1 MELFILCMAGNCLVI
16 KPLHILCS
24 GHGQILIMC
33 ILNNF
38 FLLAQVILIGC
49 KSKRLVQDH
58 GVKSWKSTM
67 LGYGLHWSQCI
78 FMVHVFRM
86 RTSNKKSPD
95 ILLFMNISLWFSQ
108 LSCLIYSDNN
118 KEKLDSHHSKISNIV
133 VTLPWSEK
141 REQKN
146 SDYTFLGDSWPS
158 MNWFCLGECGA
169 CKKNK

>member
-1 MELFILCMAGNCLVI
+1 M
-16 KPLHILCS
+16 
-24 GHGQILIMC
+24 
-33 ILNNF
+33 
-38 FLLAQVILIGC
+38 
-49 KSKRLVQDH
+49 
-58 GVKSWKSTM
+58 
-67 LGYGLHWSQCI
+67 
-78 FMVHVFRM
+78 
-86 RTSNKKSPD
+86 
-95 ILLFMNISLWFSQ
+95 FMNISLWFSQ